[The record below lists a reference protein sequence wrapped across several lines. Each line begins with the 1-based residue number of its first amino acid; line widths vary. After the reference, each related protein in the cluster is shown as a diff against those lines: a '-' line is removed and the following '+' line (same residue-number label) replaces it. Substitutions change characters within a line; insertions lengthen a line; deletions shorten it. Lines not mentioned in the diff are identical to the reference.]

1 MNGGLVEA
9 VRKGA
14 VSPQIAL
21 ARLVL
26 AGALPAQD
34 ELDALAAVEPAGSPV
49 VALADLARPRRAR
62 LAALGAVAARGLDP
76 DGPDLLAATA
86 ALFDRLAA
94 EEPEAAVAF
103 YSLGDPALLDAA
115 TAELLAVIR
124 AWVPVAGADVLDLG
138 CGIGRVAIPLAREAG
153 SVVGLDLSAAMVAEA
168 RARAGSLAN
177 ARFAVGGR
185 NLDAIADASLDLV
198 LAIDSFPYVVRA
210 GAAVLD
216 GLVAEIARV
225 LRPGGRLVV
234 FNWSYRGDAAADR
247 VEAERVGGGHG
258 LALERAGD
266 TPFGIWDATGY
277 QLVRGR

>member
-1 MNGGLVEA
+1 MNGDLIEA
-9 VRKGA
+9 VRMGA

-34 ELDALAAVEPAGSPV
+34 ELDVLAAVEPAGSPV
-49 VALADLARPRRAR
+49 VVLADLARPRRER

-153 SVVGLDLSAAMVAEA
+153 SVVGLDLSAAMVAQA

-185 NLDAIADASLDLV
+185 DLAGINDASLDLV

-234 FNWSYRGDAAADR
+234 FNWSYRGDAAGDG

-266 TPFGIWDATGY
+266 TPFAIWDATGY
-277 QLVRGR
+277 QLVRDR

>member
-153 SVVGLDLSAAMVAEA
+153 SVVGLDLSAAMVAQA
-168 RARAGSLAN
+168 QARAGSLAN

-185 NLDAIADASLDLV
+185 DLAGIVDASLDLV

>member
-1 MNGGLVEA
+1 MIDYLIAA
-9 VRKGA
+9 VRAGA

-26 AGALPAQD
+26 AGELPAQED
-34 ELDALAAVEPAGSPV
+34 LDALAAGESASSPV
-49 VALADLARPRRAR
+49 AALADLARPRRDR

-76 DGPDLLAATA
+76 DGPDPLAATA

-103 YSLGDPALLDAA
+103 YSLGDPGLLDTA

-124 AWVPVAGADVLDLG
+124 AWVPVVGADVLDLG
-138 CGIGRVAIPLAREAG
+138 CGIGRVAIPLARQAA
-153 SVVGLDLSAAMVAEA
+153 SVLGLDLSAAMVAEA

-210 GAAVLD
+210 GAAVMG
-216 GLVAEIARV
+216 GLLADIARV
-225 LRPGGRLVV
+225 LRPGGSLVV
-234 FNWSYRGDAAADR
+234 FNWSYRGDPAADR
-247 VEAERVGGGHG
+247 AEAERLGGERG
-258 LALERAGD
+258 LSLRRAGE
-266 TPFGIWDATGY
+266 TPFAIWDATGF
-277 QLVRGR
+277 QLVRRR

>member
-1 MNGGLVEA
+1 MNGDLIEA
-9 VRKGA
+9 VRMGA

-49 VALADLARPRRAR
+49 TVLADLARPRRER
-62 LAALGAVAARGLDP
+62 LAALGAVAARGIDP

-153 SVVGLDLSAAMVAEA
+153 SVVGLDLSAAMVAQA
-168 RARAGSLAN
+168 QARAGSLAN

-185 NLDAIADASLDLV
+185 DLAGIVDASLDLV

-258 LALERAGD
+258 LALERAGE
-266 TPFGIWDATGY
+266 TPFVIWDATGY